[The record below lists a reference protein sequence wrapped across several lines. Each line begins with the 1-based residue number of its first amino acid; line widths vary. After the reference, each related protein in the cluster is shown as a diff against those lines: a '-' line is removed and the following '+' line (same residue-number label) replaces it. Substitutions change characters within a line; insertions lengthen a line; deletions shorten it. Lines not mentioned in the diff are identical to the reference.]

1 MIRTTST
8 LSIFSKSCQ
17 SISAYQ
23 LTKSISNLSTNRHN
37 VCIINL
43 SPNKREKA
51 NYQMR
56 SSFVLNKQE
65 VSFSLFETNPNKE
78 WLSILTKAEK
88 VVGYPTSFL
97 NLRYLVSDEVAHF
110 ANLLRK
116 LMQTKHPLIKLARGL
131 VLNNDAES
139 KRNVQINGLLIL
151 LISKAAGI
159 PRKQANILDSEVS
172 DGIHNSQRCLAEIA
186 EMIYMGSLIHKGVLN
201 IKEVSIAEKKE
212 MDQGN
217 KIAVL
222 CGDYLLASA
231 CTNLSKLNNTEVK
244 SWILLIYFSSFF
256 AKIFRK

>member
-1 MIRTTST
+1 MIRTSV
-8 LSIFSKSCQ
+8 
-17 SISAYQ
+17 
-23 LTKSISNLSTNRHN
+23 SNLSLFSKTCQTINLYQINKTISNISSNRHN

-43 SPNKREKA
+43 GQNKREKV
-51 NYQMR
+51 NYQIK
-56 SSFVLNKQE
+56 SSFVLNKQV

-78 WLSILTKAEK
+78 WLKILTKAEK

-131 VLNNDAES
+131 IFNNETES

-159 PRKQANILDSEVS
+159 PKKQTNILDSEVS

-201 IKEVSIAEKKE
+201 IKEVNLAEKKE

-231 CTNLSKLNNTEVK
+231 CTNLSKLNNTEVN
-244 SWILLIYFSSFF
+244 YFDLF
-256 AKIFRK
+256 IHLTFRTWT